1 MTDDDDAARAEPDP
15 ITVPGGIPLLE
26 AITPAPRAETSE
38 VLLITGMSGAG
49 RTRAAAVLEDLDWYV
64 VDNLPPRLLAPLVG
78 MMSPTGGV
86 RRLAAVVD
94 ARGKEF
100 FAELAPV
107 IEAFHAQAIDY
118 RIVFLDADDA
128 ALVRRFESVRRPH
141 PLQGNGTILDGIASE
156 RALIA
161 DLRERSD
168 VYVDTSNLT
177 VHELAQ
183 TIRETVAGKDESQ
196 LTATVMSFG
205 FKYGLPLDADQVLDV
220 RFLANPYWVTEL
232 RHLTGKDAP
241 VSDYVLSLPEAAGVI
256 ERYAEL
262 LDPILAGYVVEQKY
276 YATIAVGCTG
286 GKHRSV
292 ALAIRLSQLL
302 RERGYSVRTIHRDLG
317 RE

>member
-1 MTDDDDAARAEPDP
+1 MTDDVSRAEPDP

-141 PLQGNGTILDGIASE
+141 PLQGSGTILDGIAAE
-156 RALIA
+156 RALLA
-161 DLRERSD
+161 HLRERSD

-205 FKYGLPLDADQVLDV
+205 FKHGLPLDADQVLDV

-241 VSDYVLSLPEAAGVI
+241 VADYVLSLPEAAEAI

-292 ALAIRLSQLL
+292 AMAIRLSELL
-302 RERGYSVRTIHRDLG
+302 RDRGYTVRTIHRDIG